1 MPKKKRMTVTTPE
14 SRVQPP
20 AVFRSPS
27 RHRSSGRS
35 RPRLAAGLLVLLF
48 VFLLAPVIA
57 PRVSS
62 AAAEQKP
69 YALIFGTVF
78 SADGR
83 LMYGV
88 PVMVRRADKKKTLQE
103 SMSDHQGEFAFRVPP
118 GPADYLVWADIK
130 PPKKKAS
137 GDAAPPA
144 SAAQAQTGMELKV
157 HVDADERVDISL
169 HLPESVKP
177 Y

>member
-1 MPKKKRMTVTTPE
+1 M
-14 SRVQPP
+14 
-20 AVFRSPS
+20 
-27 RHRSSGRS
+27 
-35 RPRLAAGLLVLLF
+35 
-48 VFLLAPVIA
+48 LLAPAIA
-57 PRVSS
+57 PSGSS

-83 LMYGV
+83 LVYGV
-88 PVMVRRADKKKTLQE
+88 PVKVRRADKKKTLQE

-130 PPKKKAS
+130 QPRKKR
-137 GDAAPPA
+137 GEEAAKPTDG
-144 SAAQAQTGMELKV
+144 SQAQSGVEVKV
-157 HVDADERVDISL
+157 HVESDERVDISL
-169 HLPESVKP
+169 HLPQSLKP

>member
-1 MPKKKRMTVTTPE
+1 MPKKKRTTVTTPE
-14 SRVQPP
+14 RRARPRAFLSFSSR
-20 AVFRSPS
+20 RG
-27 RHRSSGRS
+27 SGRLW
-35 RPRLAAGLLVLLF
+35 RRLAPALIAALFAFLVVP
-48 VFLLAPVIA
+48 VFA
-57 PRVSS
+57 PRISF

-88 PVMVRRADKKKTLQE
+88 PVKVRRADKKKTLQE

-130 PPKKKAS
+130 PPKKKGS
-137 GDAAPPA
+137 EPPPPTA
-144 SAAQAQTGMELKV
+144 GSAQTQSGIEVKV

>member
-1 MPKKKRMTVTTPE
+1 VP
-14 SRVQPP
+14 
-20 AVFRSPS
+20 
-27 RHRSSGRS
+27 
-35 RPRLAAGLLVLLF
+35 LF
-48 VFLLAPVIA
+48 A
-57 PRVSS
+57 PRASF
-62 AAAEQKP
+62 AHAEQKP

-83 LMYGV
+83 LVYGV
-88 PVMVRRADKKKTLQE
+88 PVKVRRADKKKTLQE

-130 PPKKKAS
+130 PSKKKGS
-137 GDAAPPA
+137 EPPPSPAAG
-144 SAAQAQTGMELKV
+144 AQTQSGMEVKV

-169 HLPESVKP
+169 HLPESLKP

>member
-1 MPKKKRMTVTTPE
+1 MKKRTTVTTPE
-14 SRVQPP
+14 LRVHPP
-20 AVFRSPS
+20 AVFRPS
-27 RHRSSGRS
+27 SFRRGA
-35 RPRLAAGLLVLLF
+35 RPRRSAGLLAVLF
-48 VFLLAPVIA
+48 IFLIAPVVA
-57 PRVSS
+57 PRDSS
-62 AAAEQKP
+62 AAEKKP

-83 LMYGV
+83 LVYGV
-88 PVMVRRADKKKTLQE
+88 PVKVRRADKKKTLQE

-130 PPKKKAS
+130 PAKKKAS
-137 GDAAPPA
+137 GDATPPA
-144 SAAQAQTGMELKV
+144 GAAQAQAGMEVKV
-157 HVDADERVDISL
+157 HFDADERVDISL